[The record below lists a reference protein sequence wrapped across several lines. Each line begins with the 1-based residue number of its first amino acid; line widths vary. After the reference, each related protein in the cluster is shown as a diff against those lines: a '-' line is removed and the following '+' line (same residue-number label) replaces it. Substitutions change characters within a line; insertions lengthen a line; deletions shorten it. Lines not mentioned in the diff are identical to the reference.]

1 MPVSAGLC
9 ADCSNVKVM
18 RSDRDSVFYLC
29 QLSFTDSRFPKYPA
43 LPVLRSIVCESM
55 APTSRPS
62 SASFL
67 PLRDGCSAPERPGYP
82 VDRVSGTA
90 SYRPL

>member
-9 ADCSNVKVM
+9 ADCINVKVM

-43 LPVLRSIVCESM
+43 LPVLSCDGYTQKS
-55 APTSRPS
+55 PLD
-62 SASFL
+62 SA
-67 PLRDGCSAPERPGYP
+67 GG
-82 VDRVSGTA
+82 A
-90 SYRPL
+90 STP

>member
-43 LPVLRSIVCESM
+43 LPVLRCDGYIRK
-55 APTSRPS
+55 APPDS
-62 SASFL
+62 SEGDS
-67 PLRDGCSAPERPGYP
+67 
-82 VDRVSGTA
+82 
-90 SYRPL
+90 

>member
-9 ADCSNVKVM
+9 ADCINVKLM

-43 LPVLRSIVCESM
+43 LPVLSCDGYAQKSPPDSAGRES
-55 APTSRPS
+55 TS
-62 SASFL
+62 
-67 PLRDGCSAPERPGYP
+67 
-82 VDRVSGTA
+82 
-90 SYRPL
+90 